1 MARNIDVLNQVMAEH
16 KPYIAL
22 DVETTGIMNGNG
34 NRCTQ
39 VALSAYK
46 YEEGEYRL
54 QDSLFMLVKADKEQ
68 LDNVLKSEEVS
79 EKNAKELLTKEWLYN
94 MRSTSAEER
103 KIKKYEEEIKEIKDG
118 TFLYNKKPV
127 KDKEG
132 AIKTRQDKID
142 AIVNS
147 DKYIIATKCKDIPD
161 EKMMLMFKAGYDDFI
176 NTNLERKLNELKD
189 NVGCR
194 EMLKMQGIDLDQYK
208 KSGEGLTDGEIVI
221 GMNEFLDHYL
231 TKDTAFLT
239 NGTYFT
245 KHYLEKL
252 GEHLPETAVYID
264 IPQCVNSNSH
274 KTYEKMENRYAPE
287 FSSFAEFYAEQTGKK
302 IKNFDAYTK
311 SLCMSEMACGMTG
324 SKVRHNSVHR
334 LGEKVKEEAFKM
346 DDKYVMSA
354 VRASS
359 LKWVPASVGEFY
371 HADFVFNSLEYVDFG
386 NSRRYVDLD
395 AMFALNDNFE
405 VTLEG
410 EKTPIKNWEELE
422 NKIKALNAEISP
434 KLLEKIKDKFE
445 EVKKEAELEKGK
457 MKEAMGIDIPPYEKS
472 KEKEDL
478 ETKEDFEEED
488 FEEEDFEED
497 EVEEVEA
504 EPEEEIPEEKEEA
517 MTFEK
522 CLEMMKK
529 SSDDRASMENEI
541 KKLKNNKLELYNV
554 KISEIISEIND
565 SLIPA
570 VERIENRKLSD
581 NEEIKKHGI
590 NKVEFNR
597 DHIRFCFDNDVEL
610 ESGVWNEI
618 KVKSDLYNYHRYS
631 LMKGEK
637 CIYYADQY
645 NRGELKRGDY
655 ENLYNSFKTI
665 KEVIPIVKKELMKA
679 MLEQMKANDEA
690 NLIKAKE
697 IESIKKDIKKIE
709 KE

>member
-1 MARNIDVLNQVMAEH
+1 MARNIDVLNEVMAEH

-68 LDNVLKSEEVS
+68 LEGVLKSEEVS
-79 EKNAKELLTKEWLYN
+79 EKNAKELLTKEWLYS
-94 MRSTSAEER
+94 MRSTSAEDR
-103 KIKKYEEEIKEIKDG
+103 KIKKYEEEIKGIKDG
-118 TFLYNKKPV
+118 TYIFRGKPIT
-127 KDKEG
+127 KEE
-132 AIKTRQDKID
+132 IKENQIRIRQEKID
-142 AIVNS
+142 ATVNS

-176 NTNLERKLNELKD
+176 NTNLERKMNELKD
-189 NVGCR
+189 NIGCR
-194 EMLKMQGIDLDQYK
+194 EMLKYQGIDLDEYI

-252 GEHLPETAVYID
+252 GEHLPESVDYID
-264 IPQCVNSNSH
+264 IPQCVNSTSH

-287 FSSFAEFYAEQTGKK
+287 FSSFAEFYKSETGKE

-311 SLCMSEMACGMTG
+311 TLCMSEMACGMTEK
-324 SKVRHNSVHR
+324 KVRHNSVHR

-359 LKWVPASVGEFY
+359 LKWVPASVSDFY
-371 HADFVFNSLEYVDFG
+371 HADFEFNSLEYVDFG

-410 EKTPIKNWEELE
+410 EKTPIKTWEELE

-434 KLLEKIKDKFE
+434 KLLERIKDKFE

-457 MKEAMGIDIPPYEKS
+457 MNESMGLDVPSYEKS
-472 KEKEDL
+472 REEHDYSEED
-478 ETKEDFEEED
+478 DFEEED
-488 FEEEDFEED
+488 FDE
-497 EVEEVEA
+497 EVEE
-504 EPEEEIPEEKEEA
+504 EPEEEIPEEKEEE

-522 CLEMMKK
+522 CLEMLKK
-529 SSDDRASMENEI
+529 SSDDRKSMENEI
-541 KKLKNNKLELYNV
+541 RKLRDDKILLLKN
-554 KISEIISEIND
+554 KIKGIISEING

-570 VERIENRKLSD
+570 VKIIKSGELND

-590 NKVEFNR
+590 NKVEFEGKDNIINFCL
-597 DHIRFCFDNDVEL
+597 DNSVATRF
-610 ESGVWNEI
+610 GVWNAIGTGDWSRNNDSFYCKNVENGKVMLGKFLSLTEI
-618 KVKSDLYNYHRYS
+618 NT
-631 LMKGEK
+631 E
-637 CIYYADQY
+637 C
-645 NRGELKRGDY
+645 
-655 ENLYNSFKTI
+655 ENLYNSFKAI

-679 MLEQMKANDEA
+679 MLEQMKINDEA
-690 NLIKAKE
+690 KLNTEKE
-697 IESIKKDIKKIE
+697 IEKTKKEIKKIE
-709 KE
+709 KD

>member
-1 MARNIDVLNQVMAEH
+1 MERNIDVLNKVMAEH

-68 LDNVLKSEEVS
+68 LEGVLKSEEVS
-79 EKNAKELLTKEWLYN
+79 EKNAKELLTREWLYS
-94 MRSTSAEER
+94 MRSTTAEER

-127 KDKEG
+127 KDKDG

-161 EKMMLMFKAGYDDFI
+161 EKMTIMFKAGYDDFI
-176 NTNLERKLNELKD
+176 KTNLERKMNELRD

-194 EMLKMQGIDLDQYK
+194 EILKMQGIDLDKYE

-252 GEHLPETAVYID
+252 GEHLPETATYID

-274 KTYEKMENRYAPE
+274 KTYEKMGNRYAPE
-287 FSSFAEFYAEQTGKK
+287 FSSFAEFYKEMTGKE

-311 SLCMSEMACGMTG
+311 SLCMSEMACGMTEN
-324 SKVRHNSVHR
+324 KVRHNSVHR

-359 LKWVPASVGEFY
+359 LKWVPASVSDFY
-371 HADFVFNSLEYVDFG
+371 HADYVFNSLEYVDFG

-457 MKEAMGIDIPPYEKS
+457 MKEAMGIDTLPYEKS
-472 KEKEDL
+472 REED
-478 ETKEDFEEED
+478 EED
-488 FEEEDFEED
+488 FEEEE
-497 EVEEVEA
+497 EA
-504 EPEEEIPEEKEEA
+504 EIEEEIPEEKEEA

-529 SSDDRASMENEI
+529 SSDDRARMEDEI
-541 KKLKNNKLELYNV
+541 KNLRNNKTELQKE
-554 KISEIISEIND
+554 KIEEIISEING

-570 VERIENRKLSD
+570 VVRIEGGKLID

-590 NKVEFNR
+590 NRVEFRGR
-597 DHIRFCFDNDVEL
+597 DGIRFCFDDENKIWSENGTSGIQFYSRL
-610 ESGVWNEI
+610 ETTDIEYR
-618 KVKSDLYNYHRYS
+618 YNHY
-631 LMKGEK
+631 
-637 CIYYADQY
+637 
-645 NRGELKRGDY
+645 
-655 ENLYNSFKTI
+655 KTI
-665 KEVIPIVKKELMKA
+665 KEVIPIVKKELMKV
-679 MLEQMKANDEA
+679 MLEQMKINDEA
-690 NLIKAKE
+690 NLNAEKE
-697 IESIKKDIKKIE
+697 IEQMKKDIKKIE

>member
-1 MARNIDVLNQVMAEH
+1 MERNIDVLNKVMAEH

-68 LDNVLKSEEVS
+68 LEGVLKREEVS
-79 EKNAKELLTKEWLYN
+79 EKNAKELLTREWLYS
-94 MRSTSAEER
+94 MRSTTAEER

-127 KDKEG
+127 KDKDG

-176 NTNLERKLNELKD
+176 KTNLERKMNELKD
-189 NVGCR
+189 NIGCR
-194 EMLKMQGIDLDQYK
+194 EMLKYQGIDLDEYK

-252 GEHLPETAVYID
+252 GEHLPETATYID

-274 KTYEKMENRYAPE
+274 KTYEKMGNRYAPE
-287 FSSFAEFYAEQTGKK
+287 FSSFAEFYKSETGKE

-311 SLCMSEMACGMTG
+311 TLCMSEMACGMTEN
-324 SKVRHNSVHR
+324 KVRHNSVHR

-371 HADFVFNSLEYVDFG
+371 HADYVFNSLEYVDFG

-434 KLLEKIKDKFE
+434 KLLERIKDKFE

-472 KEKEDL
+472 REEHD
-478 ETKEDFEEED
+478 DFEEED
-488 FEEEDFEED
+488 FEEENEE
-497 EVEEVEA
+497 

-529 SSDDRASMENEI
+529 SSDDRKRMEDEI
-541 KKLKNNKLELYNV
+541 KELKNSKMELQKE
-554 KISEIISEIND
+554 KIRGIISEING

-570 VERIENRKLSD
+570 VVRIKSGELSD

-590 NKVEFNR
+590 NKVEFRGENG
-597 DHIRFCFDNDVEL
+597 ICFCFDDKSKIWSEKGTNGNGFNFYSRL
-610 ESGVWNEI
+610 ETTNTE
-618 KVKSDLYNYHRYS
+618 NRY
-631 LMKGEK
+631 
-637 CIYYADQY
+637 
-645 NRGELKRGDY
+645 
-655 ENLYNSFKTI
+655 NLYKAI
-665 KEVIPIVKKELMKA
+665 KEVIPIVKKELMKV
-679 MLEQMKANDEA
+679 MIEQMKINDEA
-690 NLIKAKE
+690 NLNTEKE
-697 IESIKKDIKKIE
+697 IEQMKKDIKKIE

>member
-1 MARNIDVLNQVMAEH
+1 MERNIDVLNKVMAEH

-68 LDNVLKSEEVS
+68 LEGVLKSEEVS
-79 EKNAKELLTKEWLYN
+79 EKNAKELLTREWLYS
-94 MRSTSAEER
+94 MRSTTAEER

-127 KDKEG
+127 KDKDG

-161 EKMMLMFKAGYDDFI
+161 EKMTIMFKAGYDDFI
-176 NTNLERKLNELKD
+176 KTNLERKMNELRD

-194 EMLKMQGIDLDQYK
+194 EILKMQGIDLDKYE

-252 GEHLPETAVYID
+252 GEHLPETATYID

-274 KTYEKMENRYAPE
+274 KTYEKMGNRYAPE
-287 FSSFAEFYAEQTGKK
+287 FSSFAEFYKEMTGKE

-311 SLCMSEMACGMTG
+311 SLCMSEMACGMTEN
-324 SKVRHNSVHR
+324 KVRHNSVHR

-371 HADFVFNSLEYVDFG
+371 HADYVFNSLEYVDFG

-457 MKEAMGIDIPPYEKS
+457 MKEAMGIDSLPYEKS
-472 KEKEDL
+472 REED
-478 ETKEDFEEED
+478 EED
-488 FEEEDFEED
+488 FEEEDFDEED
-497 EVEEVEA
+497 FEEEEEDLEEEDFEEEEE

-529 SSDDRASMENEI
+529 SADDRKRLEDEINE
-541 KKLKNNKLELYNV
+541 LKSNKMVLQKE
-554 KISEIISEIND
+554 KIEEIISEING

-570 VERIENRKLSD
+570 VVKIESGKLID

-590 NKVEFNR
+590 NRVEFRGR
-597 DHIRFCFDNDVEL
+597 DGIRFYFDD
-610 ESGVWNEI
+610 
-618 KVKSDLYNYHRYS
+618 KVNTK
-631 LMKGEK
+631 KFGEFK
-637 CIYYADQY
+637 DIWVGNVYGDIIFYF
-645 NRGELKRGDY
+645 NGNKRPEDIEY
-655 ENLYNSFKTI
+655 ERDCENLYNSFKAI
-665 KEVIPIVKKELMKA
+665 KEVIPIVKKELMKV
-679 MLEQMKANDEA
+679 MLEQMKINDEA
-690 NLIKAKE
+690 NLNAEKE
-697 IESIKKDIKKIE
+697 IEKMKKDIKKIE

>member
-1 MARNIDVLNQVMAEH
+1 MERNIDVLNKVMAEH

-79 EKNAKELLTKEWLYN
+79 EKNVKELLTKEWLYS
-94 MRSTSAEER
+94 MRSTSAEDR
-103 KIKKYEEEIKEIKDG
+103 KIKKYEEEIKGIKDG
-118 TFLYNKKPV
+118 TLLYNKKPF
-127 KDKEG
+127 KDKDG
-132 AIKTRQDKID
+132 AIKIRQDKID
-142 AIVNS
+142 AIINS

-176 NTNLERKLNELKD
+176 NTNLERKMNELKD

-221 GMNEFLDHYL
+221 GMNEFLEHYL

-264 IPQCVNSNSH
+264 IPQCINSNSH
-274 KTYEKMENRYAPE
+274 KTYEKMGNRYAPE
-287 FSSFAEFYAEQTGKK
+287 FSSFAEFYKSETGKE
-302 IKNFDAYTK
+302 IKTFDAYTK
-311 SLCMSEMACGMTG
+311 SLCMSEMACGMTEN
-324 SKVRHNSVHR
+324 KVRHNSVHR

-359 LKWVPASVGEFY
+359 LKWVPASVSDFY

-457 MKEAMGIDIPPYEKS
+457 MKEAMGIDVPSYEKDR
-472 KEKEDL
+472 EKEDL
-478 ETKEDFEEED
+478 ETEEDFEEDDFEED
-488 FEEEDFEED
+488 FEEEVED
-497 EVEEVEA
+497 

-529 SSDDRASMENEI
+529 SADDRTRLENEI
-541 KKLKNNKLELYNV
+541 NELRNNKMELQKE
-554 KISEIISEIND
+554 KIKEIISEING

-570 VERIENRKLSD
+570 VVRIKSGELS

-590 NKVEFNR
+590 NKVEL
-597 DHIRFCFDNDVEL
+597 I
-610 ESGVWNEI
+610 
-618 KVKSDLYNYHRYS
+618 
-631 LMKGEK
+631 
-637 CIYYADQY
+637 
-645 NRGELKRGDY
+645 NRGIYFHFDDKVETKKFGVSKDIWVGNVYGDIIFY
-655 ENLYNSFKTI
+655 FNGNKHLENIEYERDCENLYNSFKAI
-665 KEVIPIVKKELMKA
+665 KEVIPIVKKELMKI
-679 MLEQMKANDEA
+679 MLEQMKINDEA
-690 NLIKAKE
+690 NLNAEKE
-697 IESIKKDIKKIE
+697 IEKMKKDIKKIE

>member
-1 MARNIDVLNQVMAEH
+1 MERNIDVLNKVMAEH

-68 LDNVLKSEEVS
+68 LEGVLKSEEVS
-79 EKNAKELLTKEWLYN
+79 EKNAKELLTREWLYS

-127 KDKEG
+127 KDKDG

-147 DKYIIATKCKDIPD
+147 DKYIIATKCKGLTD
-161 EKMMLMFKAGYDDFI
+161 EEMLNTFKAGYDDFI
-176 NTNLERKLNELKD
+176 KTNLERKMNELKD
-189 NVGCR
+189 NIGCR
-194 EMLKMQGIDLDQYK
+194 EMLKYQGIDLDEYK

-252 GEHLPETAVYID
+252 GEHLPETATYID

-274 KTYEKMENRYAPE
+274 KTYEKMGNRYAPE
-287 FSSFAEFYAEQTGKK
+287 FSSFAEFYKSETGKE

-311 SLCMSEMACGMTG
+311 TLCMSEMACGMTEN
-324 SKVRHNSVHR
+324 KVRHNSVHR

-371 HADFVFNSLEYVDFG
+371 HADYVFNSLEYVDFG

-434 KLLEKIKDKFE
+434 KLLERIKDKFE

-472 KEKEDL
+472 REEHD
-478 ETKEDFEEED
+478 DFEEED
-488 FEEEDFEED
+488 FEEENEE
-497 EVEEVEA
+497 

-529 SSDDRASMENEI
+529 SSDDRKRMEDEI
-541 KKLKNNKLELYNV
+541 KELKNSKMELQKE
-554 KISEIISEIND
+554 KIRGIISEING

-570 VERIENRKLSD
+570 VVRIKSGELSD

-590 NKVEFNR
+590 NKVEFRGENG
-597 DHIRFCFDNDVEL
+597 ICFCFDDKSKIWSEKGTNGNGFNFYSRL
-610 ESGVWNEI
+610 ETTNTE
-618 KVKSDLYNYHRYS
+618 NRY
-631 LMKGEK
+631 
-637 CIYYADQY
+637 
-645 NRGELKRGDY
+645 
-655 ENLYNSFKTI
+655 NLYKAI
-665 KEVIPIVKKELMKA
+665 KEVIPIVKKELMKV
-679 MLEQMKANDEA
+679 MIEQMKINDEA
-690 NLIKAKE
+690 NLNTEKE
-697 IESIKKDIKKIE
+697 IEQMKKDIKKIE

>member
-1 MARNIDVLNQVMAEH
+1 MARNIDVLNEVMAEH

-68 LDNVLKSEEVS
+68 LNNVLKSEEVS
-79 EKNAKELLTKEWLYN
+79 EKNAKELLTKEWLYS
-94 MRSTSAEER
+94 MRSTSAEDR
-103 KIKKYEEEIKEIKDG
+103 KIKKYEEEIKGIKDG
-118 TFLYNKKPV
+118 TLLYNKKPF
-127 KDKEG
+127 KDKDG

-176 NTNLERKLNELKD
+176 NTNLERKMNELKD
-189 NVGCR
+189 NIGCR
-194 EMLKMQGIDLDQYK
+194 EMLKYQGIDLDEYI

-252 GEHLPETAVYID
+252 GEHLPESVDYID
-264 IPQCVNSNSH
+264 IPQCVNSTSH

-287 FSSFAEFYAEQTGKK
+287 FSSFAEFYKSETGKE

-311 SLCMSEMACGMTG
+311 TLCMSEMACGMTEN
-324 SKVRHNSVHR
+324 KVRHNSVHR

-359 LKWVPASVGEFY
+359 LKWVPASVSDFY
-371 HADFVFNSLEYVDFG
+371 HADFEFNSLEYVDFG

-410 EKTPIKNWEELE
+410 EKTPIKTWEELE

-434 KLLEKIKDKFE
+434 KLLERIKDKFE

-457 MKEAMGIDIPPYEKS
+457 MNEAMGLDVPSYEKS
-472 KEKEDL
+472 REEHG
-478 ETKEDFEEED
+478 DFEEED
-488 FEEEDFEED
+488 FDEEDFDEEDFEE
-497 EVEEVEA
+497 EVEE
-504 EPEEEIPEEKEEA
+504 EPEEEIPEEKEEE

-529 SSDDRASMENEI
+529 SSDDRKRLENEI
-541 KKLKNNKLELYNV
+541 KELKNNKMVLQKE
-554 KISEIISEIND
+554 KIKGIISEIKD

-570 VERIENRKLSD
+570 VVRTEGGELKD
-581 NEEIKKHGI
+581 NEEIKKYGI
-590 NKVEFNR
+590 NKIEFRGKSIYFNFDDKVETKK
-597 DHIRFCFDNDVEL
+597 I
-610 ESGVWNEI
+610 GVWNEI
-618 KVKSDLYNYHRYS
+618 GVGNAYGAKGLYFD
-631 LMKGEK
+631 GT
-637 CIYYADQY
+637 QT
-645 NRGELKRGDY
+645 LKYIESEDC
-655 ENLYNSFKTI
+655 ENLYNSFRAI
-665 KEVIPIVKKELMKA
+665 KEVVPIVKKEIMKA
-679 MLEQMKANDEA
+679 MLEQMKINDEA
-690 NLIKAKE
+690 KLNTEKE
-697 IESIKKDIKKIE
+697 IEKTKKEIKKIE
-709 KE
+709 KD

>member
-1 MARNIDVLNQVMAEH
+1 MERNIDVLNKVMAEH

-68 LDNVLKSEEVS
+68 LEGVLKSEEVS
-79 EKNAKELLTKEWLYN
+79 EKNAKELLTREWLYS
-94 MRSTSAEER
+94 MRSTTAEER

-161 EKMMLMFKAGYDDFI
+161 EKMTIMFKAGYDDFI
-176 NTNLERKLNELKD
+176 KTNLERKMNELKD

-194 EMLKMQGIDLDQYK
+194 ETLKMQGIDLDKYE

-252 GEHLPETAVYID
+252 GEHLPETATYID

-274 KTYEKMENRYAPE
+274 KTYEKMGNRYAPE
-287 FSSFAEFYAEQTGKK
+287 FSSFAEFYKEMTGKE

-311 SLCMSEMACGMTG
+311 SLCMSEMACGMTEN
-324 SKVRHNSVHR
+324 KVRHNSVHR

-371 HADFVFNSLEYVDFG
+371 HADYVFNSLEYVDFG

-457 MKEAMGIDIPPYEKS
+457 MKEAMGIDTLPYEKS
-472 KEKEDL
+472 REED
-478 ETKEDFEEED
+478 EED
-488 FEEEDFEED
+488 FEEEDEEDFEE
-497 EVEEVEA
+497 EA
-504 EPEEEIPEEKEEA
+504 EIEEEIPEEKEEA

-529 SSDDRASMENEI
+529 SADDRTKLENEI
-541 KKLKNNKLELYNV
+541 NELKNNKMELQKE
-554 KISEIISEIND
+554 KIREIVSEING
-565 SLIPA
+565 SLVPA
-570 VERIENRKLSD
+570 IERINNREISD
-581 NEEIKKHGI
+581 NEEMKRHGI
-590 NKVEFNR
+590 DKVEFRGENG
-597 DHIRFCFDNDVEL
+597 ICFCFDNKNKIWSENETDGIHFYSRL
-610 ESGVWNEI
+610 ETTDIEN
-618 KVKSDLYNYHRYS
+618 RY
-631 LMKGEK
+631 
-637 CIYYADQY
+637 
-645 NRGELKRGDY
+645 
-655 ENLYNSFKTI
+655 NLYKTI
-665 KEVIPIVKKELMKA
+665 KEVIPIVKKELMKI
-679 MLEQMKANDEA
+679 MLEQMKINDEA
-690 NLIKAKE
+690 NLNAEKE
-697 IESIKKDIKKIE
+697 IEKMKKDIKKIE

>member
-1 MARNIDVLNQVMAEH
+1 MERNIDVLNKVMAEH

-79 EKNAKELLTKEWLYN
+79 EKNAKELLTREWLYS

-103 KIKKYEEEIKEIKDG
+103 KIKKYEEEIKGIKDG
-118 TFLYNKKPV
+118 TYLFRNKPV

-132 AIKTRQDKID
+132 AIKVRQEQID

-147 DKYIIATKCKDIPD
+147 DKYLIATKCKDIPD
-161 EKMMLMFKAGYDDFI
+161 EKMMLMFGAGYDDFI
-176 NTNLERKLNELKD
+176 NTNLERKMNELRD

-194 EMLKMQGIDLDQYK
+194 EMLKMQGIDLDKYI
-208 KSGEGLTDGEIVI
+208 KSGEGLTDGETVI
-221 GMNEFLDHYL
+221 GMNEFLEHYL

-252 GEHLPETAVYID
+252 GEHLPESAVYID

-274 KTYEKMENRYAPE
+274 KTYEKMGNRYAPE
-287 FSSFAEFYAEQTGKK
+287 FSSFAEFYKEMTGKE
-302 IKNFDAYTK
+302 IKTFDAYTK
-311 SLCMSEMACGMTG
+311 SLCMSEMACGMTEN
-324 SKVRHNSVHR
+324 KVRHNSVHR
-334 LGEKVKEEAFKM
+334 LGEKAKEESFKM

-359 LKWVPASVGEFY
+359 LKWVPASVSDFY
-371 HADFVFNSLEYVDFG
+371 HADYVFNSLEYVDFG

-434 KLLEKIKDKFE
+434 ALLEKIKDKFE

-457 MKEAMGIDIPPYEKS
+457 MKEAMGIDVPPYEKS
-472 KEKEDL
+472 REED
-478 ETKEDFEEED
+478 EEDFDEED
-488 FEEEDFEED
+488 FEEE
-497 EVEEVEA
+497 VEEELQ
-504 EPEEEIPEEKEEA
+504 EESPEEKEEA

-529 SSDDRASMENEI
+529 SSDDRKRMEAEI
-541 KKLKNNKLELYNV
+541 GRLSSNKMELQKA
-554 KISEIISEIND
+554 KIKEIISEIKG
-565 SLIPA
+565 SLVPA
-570 VERIENRKLSD
+570 VKRIKRGEISD

-590 NKVEFNR
+590 NKVEFKGR
-597 DHIRFCFDNDVEL
+597 DGIYFGFDDNVRTK
-610 ESGVWNEI
+610 SGVWNEI
-618 KVKSDLYNYHRYS
+618 GVGNWSMEYDKCAFHCRNVKDGLIVD
-631 LMKGEK
+631 EK
-637 CIYYADQY
+637 TINLKDIYYTSD
-645 NRGELKRGDY
+645 KRFEISC
-655 ENLYNSFKTI
+655 ENLYNSFKSI
-665 KEVIPIVKKELMKA
+665 KEVVPIVKKELMKV
-679 MLEQMKANDEA
+679 MLEQMKINDEA
-690 NLIKAKE
+690 NLNAEKE
-697 IESIKKDIKKIE
+697 IEKMKKDIKKIE

>member
-1 MARNIDVLNQVMAEH
+1 MERNIDVLNKVMAEH

-68 LDNVLKSEEVS
+68 LEGVLKSEEVS
-79 EKNAKELLTKEWLYN
+79 EKNAKELLTKEWLYS
-94 MRSTSAEER
+94 MRSTTAEER

-127 KDKEG
+127 KDKDG

-147 DKYIIATKCKDIPD
+147 DKYIIATKCKGLTD
-161 EKMMLMFKAGYDDFI
+161 EEMMNTFKAGYDDFI
-176 NTNLERKLNELKD
+176 KTNLERKMNELKD

-194 EMLKMQGIDLDQYK
+194 EMLKMQGIDLDEYK

-221 GMNEFLDHYL
+221 GMNEFLDHYF

-252 GEHLPETAVYID
+252 GEHLPETATYID

-274 KTYEKMENRYAPE
+274 KTYEKMGNRYAPE
-287 FSSFAEFYAEQTGKK
+287 FSSFAEFYKSETGKE

-311 SLCMSEMACGMTG
+311 SLCMSEMACGMTEN
-324 SKVRHNSVHR
+324 KVRHNSVHR

-359 LKWVPASVGEFY
+359 LKWVPASVSDFY
-371 HADFVFNSLEYVDFG
+371 HADYVFNSLEYVDFG

-457 MKEAMGIDIPPYEKS
+457 MKEAMGIDALPYEKS
-472 KEKEDL
+472 REED
-478 ETKEDFEEED
+478 EEDFEEEDFDEEDFEEED
-488 FEEEDFEED
+488 FEEEEE
-497 EVEEVEA
+497 

-529 SSDDRASMENEI
+529 SADDRARMENEI
-541 KKLKNNKLELYNV
+541 NKLKNNKMMLLKE
-554 KISEIISEIND
+554 KIEGIISEING

-570 VERIENRKLSD
+570 VERIESRKLSD

-590 NKVEFNR
+590 NKVEFSKDDELCFHFDDNVETKFGVLNKIYVGEWYGNSSFHCENIKDGLVVNR
-597 DHIRFCFDNDVEL
+597 TNFNLRDSYL
-610 ESGVWNEI
+610 ER
-618 KVKSDLYNYHRYS
+618 DL
-631 LMKGEK
+631 
-637 CIYYADQY
+637 
-645 NRGELKRGDY
+645 
-655 ENLYNSFKTI
+655 ENLYNSFKAI
-665 KEVIPIVKKELMKA
+665 QEVIPIVKKELMKA
-679 MLEQMKANDEA
+679 MLEQMKMNDEA
-690 NLIKAKE
+690 NLNAEKE
-697 IESIKKDIKKIE
+697 IEKMKKDIKKIE